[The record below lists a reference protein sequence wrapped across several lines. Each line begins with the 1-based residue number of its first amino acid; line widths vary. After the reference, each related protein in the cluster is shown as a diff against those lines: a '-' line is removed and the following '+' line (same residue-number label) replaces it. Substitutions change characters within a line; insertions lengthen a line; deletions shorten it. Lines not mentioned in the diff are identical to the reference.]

1 MVIFDCL
8 RCCDR
13 AGRKQLPCPP
23 ILTPQN
29 TSQAVGHG
37 LLRGQHHIAFKY
49 LCPDQPDEMTTL
61 CIPKEESEGHE
72 NALKSFGERDVR
84 AWNPIRSFRVGEKE
98 RKELGKG
105 KRGAVVMLWKV
116 LLTVYKINYRKKL
129 DPYMLVEGIPCKW
142 PTLEQ
147 PSHSEDHQGVG
158 MRKWRKLQDSV
169 DDLCHQD

>member
-1 MVIFDCL
+1 MKNVPIESIDF

-13 AGRKQLPCPP
+13 AARKQLPCPP

-37 LLRGQHHIAFKY
+37 LLRGQHHIAFRY
-49 LCPDQPDEMTTL
+49 VCPDQPDEMTTL
-61 CIPKEESEGHE
+61 CIPKEE
-72 NALKSFGERDVR
+72 DVR
-84 AWNPIRSFRVGEKE
+84 AWNPIRSFKVGEKK

-105 KRGAVVMLWKV
+105 KRGGCAGGDGGILYQK
-116 LLTVYKINYRKKL
+116 
-129 DPYMLVEGIPCKW
+129 VEGIPYKW

-169 DDLCHQD
+169 DDCAPSGLTVDGDNNCPHAFHLKQRW

>member
-1 MVIFDCL
+1 
-8 RCCDR
+8 
-13 AGRKQLPCPP
+13 
-23 ILTPQN
+23 
-29 TSQAVGHG
+29 
-37 LLRGQHHIAFKY
+37 
-49 LCPDQPDEMTTL
+49 MTTL

-105 KRGAVVMLWKV
+105 KRGGAVVMLWKV
-116 LLTVYKINYRKKL
+116 LLTVYKINYMKKL